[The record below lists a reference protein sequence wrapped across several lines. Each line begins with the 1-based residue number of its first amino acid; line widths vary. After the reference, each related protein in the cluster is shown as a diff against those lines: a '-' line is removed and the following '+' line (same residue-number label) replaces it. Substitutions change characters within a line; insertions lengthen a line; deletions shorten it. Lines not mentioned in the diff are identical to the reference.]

1 MSITAAEE
9 RRLLAAEKKINEII
23 AAIRGVGSKDQLN
36 RLYIV
41 YDREL
46 DRIEAKVD
54 ALETEVQKVLELA
67 RKVQ

>member
-46 DRIEAKVD
+46 DRIETKVD